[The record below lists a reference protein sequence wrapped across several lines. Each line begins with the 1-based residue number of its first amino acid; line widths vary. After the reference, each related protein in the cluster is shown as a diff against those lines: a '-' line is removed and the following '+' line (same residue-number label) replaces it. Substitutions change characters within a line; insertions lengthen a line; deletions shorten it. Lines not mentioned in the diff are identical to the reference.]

1 MVRGF
6 SVYMFYAGLLHV
18 LSEPEYSFPQSGP
31 THYLSHDSGF
41 SFSRLRRSWN
51 CSMLSRA
58 TVPSC

>member
-1 MVRGF
+1 MTPGF
-6 SVYMFYAGLLHV
+6 LVSVV
-18 LSEPEYSFPQSGP
+18 LVSLFCLYRWQTAWVSFLCSDL
-31 THYLSHDSGF
+31 YLSHDLGF

>member
-18 LSEPEYSFPQSGP
+18 LSCPEGSFPPAGSA
-31 THYLSHDSGF
+31 HYLSHDSGF